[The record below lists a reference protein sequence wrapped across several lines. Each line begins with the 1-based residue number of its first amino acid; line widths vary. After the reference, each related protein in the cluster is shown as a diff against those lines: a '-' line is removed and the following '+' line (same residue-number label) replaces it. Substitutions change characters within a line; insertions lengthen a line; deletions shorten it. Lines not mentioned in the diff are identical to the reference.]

1 VDSGRVHRD
10 PFADGR
16 SLGTRAR
23 PDRITAGAGGRQR
36 APIASPA

>member
-1 VDSGRVHRD
+1 VHRD

-23 PDRITAGAGGRQR
+23 PDRVTAGAATRQR
-36 APIASPA
+36 TPIASPA